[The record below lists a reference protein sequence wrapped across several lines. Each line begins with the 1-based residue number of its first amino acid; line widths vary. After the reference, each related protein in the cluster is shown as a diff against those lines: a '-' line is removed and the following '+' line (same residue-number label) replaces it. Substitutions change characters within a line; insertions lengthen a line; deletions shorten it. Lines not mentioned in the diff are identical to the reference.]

1 MTYKVTFVQYHT
13 YTVDAMDEDE
23 AFHEAYDEFQSDMYY
38 PVANTW
44 CDDVDVECEEE
55 DEDEDEEF

>member
-13 YTVDAMDEDE
+13 YTVDAEDEDN
-23 AFHEAYDEFQSDMYY
+23 AFHEAYDEFQSDMHY

-44 CDDVDVECEEE
+44 YDYVDVECEEE
-55 DEDEDEEF
+55 DEDDEEL